1 MVLFRGQARKYKQ
14 RTTAWSSFLSS
25 HIFDYIDGD
34 TSTRE
39 YAIKCSFL
47 EIYKEVVRD
56 LLNPKNVDMKIRE
69 SPQKGVWVDGL
80 TEEVLVCWAYSYLIL
95 QQFVTSEQDI
105 ADLITIG
112 DNAKAVSATQMNAR
126 SSRSHRYGEGE

>member
-1 MVLFRGQARKYKQ
+1 MYALL
-14 RTTAWSSFLSS
+14 SSIFSPS

-56 LLNPKNVDMKIRE
+56 LLNPKNTDMKIRE

-80 TEEVLVCWAYSYLIL
+80 TEEVGVHMRYN
-95 QQFVTSEQDI
+95 
-105 ADLITIG
+105 TI
-112 DNAKAVSATQMNAR
+112 
-126 SSRSHRYGEGE
+126 